1 MKPLEGIRILDLTR
15 ILAGPWCTQN
25 LADLGADVIKVERLG
40 SGDDTRHWGPP
51 FWPST
56 QEGET
61 GPSAYFTCANRAK
74 KSVAIDFTTQE
85 GGELLADLAAECDV
99 VVENF
104 MVGGLARYGLDY
116 ESLSARR
123 PGLVYCS
130 VSGFGQAGP
139 WAYKPG
145 YDYIAQGLSGL
156 MSVTGEAEG
165 RPGAG
170 PQKVGVAVTDLMTG
184 MYAALAIVAALRRRD
199 ATGEGEHIDV
209 NLMDTA
215 VSMMA
220 NVAASYLAN
229 DRLPER
235 LGNAHATIVPY
246 QVFAASD
253 GHLIVAVGNDAQFA
267 RLAVLL
273 GVPELGTDPLF
284 ERNVNRVRN
293 RNALIPMLEPLFA
306 AQPAAVWLAR
316 LEVAAIPGGPIH
328 RVDEMFA
335 SDHAVA
341 RNLRVPLPPSGVGGG
356 VRVQV
361 VANPIRLREAP
372 ITYEEG
378 VPELGQH
385 TESVLS
391 SVLGLAAARI
401 ASLRA
406 AGVIQS

>member
-1 MKPLEGIRILDLTR
+1 MKSLEGIRILDLTR

-25 LADLGADVIKVERLG
+25 LADLGAEVIKVERLG
-40 SGDDTRHWGPP
+40 SGDDTRNWGPP

-56 QEGET
+56 TDNET
-61 GPSAYFTCANRAK
+61 GPSAYFSCANRAK
-74 KSVAIDFTTQE
+74 KSVAIDFTTPE
-85 GGELLADLAAECDV
+85 GSELLAGLAAECDV

-104 MVGGLARYGLDY
+104 MVGGLVRFGLDY
-116 ESLSARR
+116 ASLSARR

-130 VSGFGQAGP
+130 ITGFGQAGP
-139 WAYKPG
+139 WADKPG

-156 MSVTGEAEG
+156 MSVTGEPDG
-165 RPGAG
+165 RLGGG

-220 NVAASYLAN
+220 NVAASYLAS
-229 DRLPER
+229 DQIPQR

-253 GHLIVAVGNDAQFA
+253 GYMIVAVGNDAQFS
-267 RLAVLL
+267 RLVDLL
-273 GVPELGTDPLF
+273 GVRELGSDSRF
-284 ERNVNRVRN
+284 ARNADRVRN
-293 RNALIPMLEPLFA
+293 RDCLIPILEPLLA
-306 AQPAAVWLAR
+306 AQTTAVWLER
-316 LEVAAIPGGPIH
+316 LESAGIPAGPIH
-328 RVDEMFA
+328 RVDQMFA
-335 SDHAVA
+335 SDHAIA
-341 RNLRVPLPPSGVGGG
+341 RNLRVILPPSGANGG
-356 VRVQV
+356 VQVQV

-385 TESVLS
+385 TESVLAG
-391 SVLGLAAARI
+391 VLGLSVPHI
-401 ASLRA
+401 AGLRA
-406 AGVIQS
+406 AGVIQG